1 MPFRKID
8 YDEVQSPVYA
18 AGRAVPPAGV
28 EAWMDAFADHWQA
41 PTPLALLDLGSG
53 IGRFT
58 PALAERFG
66 GPISGVEPS
75 VRMREIAQTQAS
87 HPRVSY
93 LPGEA
98 AAIPLERGT
107 VDGALMFLSLHHVPD
122 LKAAAREI
130 ARVLRPGGVL
140 QIVSGFRDRPLGAS
154 WWHQF
159 FPSAEAVER
168 RMFPPVD
175 QVVDNF
181 AAAGLSMI
189 VLDHVRTQLWDSVV
203 AAADQLR
210 LRPYSTFEHLTEEE
224 IVAGQAR
231 LDRMAA
237 AASGRVPI
245 IGESDRMVLRASR

>member
-1 MPFRKID
+1 MPLKKVD

-18 AGRAVPPAGV
+18 AGRAIPPAVV
-28 EAWMDAFADHWQA
+28 EAWMDAFAEHWPA
-41 PTPLALLDLGSG
+41 PHPLALLDLGSG

-58 PALAERFG
+58 PALAQRFG
-66 GPISGVEPS
+66 GPVFGVEPS
-75 VRMREIAQTQAS
+75 VRMREIAKAQAS

-98 AAIPLERGT
+98 AAIPLEKHA

-122 LKAAAREI
+122 LQAAGREI

-140 QIVSGFRDRPLGAS
+140 QIVSGFCDRPLGAS

-168 RMFPPVD
+168 RMFPPVAH
-175 QVVDNF
+175 VIEAL
-181 AAAGLSMI
+181 AAAGLSLI
-189 VLDHVRTQLWDSVV
+189 VLDQVRTQLWDSV
-203 AAADQLR
+203 ATAADQLR
-210 LRPYSTFEHLTEEE
+210 LRPYSTFEHLDEGE

-231 LDRMAA
+231 LDRTAA
-237 AASGRVPI
+237 AASEGAPI
-245 IGESDRMVLRASR
+245 IGASDRMVLRAS